1 MRSTRWR
8 ASITRPWN
16 EFADPDAL
24 FAGQGGLP
32 HITYDGIGEAGGP
45 FPEEDRICVDEDE
58 SVTRGVIFG
67 LSLNHTKGHV
77 VRAAMEGV
85 AFALYHSFE
94 TLSSAGL
101 RVIFKAKKLMDANGG
116 KFLMVNLQPQ
126 IKKVFEIIKALD
138 GMNVFKDQAEMDEY
152 LAAMQD
158 KVKDG
163 E

>member
-1 MRSTRWR
+1 MSLDIVITPEANNGKRI
-8 ASITRPWN
+8 SISGSLDSNTAPELQHSIDN
-16 EFADPDAL
+16 EL
-24 FAGQGGLP
+24 NS
-32 HITYDGIGEAGGP
+32 
-45 FPEEDRICVDEDE
+45 
-58 SVTRGVIFG
+58 SVSATILDFKD
-67 LSLNHTKGHV
+67 LD
-77 VRAAMEGV
+77 
-85 AFALYHSFE
+85 F
-94 TLSSAGL
+94 LSSAGL